1 MDIRDVST
9 LPIARSAVD
18 ALIKGG
24 FRVVGDLKGVQPLEL
39 AQELGIAADIALSVI
54 RAAEGSLVVAPDS
67 KLDITAKDILTKYG
81 ISRPVITFCRQ
92 IDVMLGGGVPVG
104 QITEFCG
111 VPGVGKTQ
119 LGIQLALNVQ
129 IPEVFNG
136 LGGEAVYI
144 DTEGSFVVER
154 VAEMAAELSNH
165 LHKLARGQ
173 AAKNKSQDA
182 IVNQISAAQS
192 MTRDRFLE
200 GIQIFRVHDQTE
212 TIATINHLA
221 AYLKLHTK
229 IRLVVID
236 SIAFHFRQDLTDTT
250 ARSRMLSSVAQTLN
264 QLAYDHN
271 LAVVVVNH
279 VTTRFERSMSTGG
292 RMSSGGAGFEGEY
305 LDGEIVA
312 GSVAVSGV
320 QRLVPALGEQWSHCI
335 TNRVMLH
342 WHQGRERRASL
353 VKSPSMPFASVPY
366 CVCERGI
373 RDVPV
378 RTHLELNQQ
387 GEFELNLPD
396 AGYTQEVLAR
406 DKKRRLEESAAQQ
419 RAQTGIRAE
428 VCVADYIIVHTCS
441 FL

>member
-1 MDIRDVST
+1 MADIRDVSS
-9 LPIARSAVD
+9 LPIARPLVD
-18 ALIKGG
+18 LLLKNG
-24 FRVVGDLKGVQPLEL
+24 FRFVGDLKAVQALEL
-39 AQELGIAADIALSVI
+39 AQELSVTPDIALSII
-54 RAAEGSLVVAPDS
+54 RAAEGSIVGTSETDS
-67 KLDITAKDILTKYG
+67 KLEVTAKDILTKYG
-81 ISRPVITFCRQ
+81 ATRPVITFCRQ
-92 IDVMLGGGVPVG
+92 IDVMLGGGVPIG

-144 DTEGSFVVER
+144 DTEGSFMVER

-182 IVNQISAAQS
+182 IISQISAAQS

-236 SIAFHFRQDLTDTT
+236 SIAFHFRQDLSDTT
-250 ARSRMLSSVAQTLN
+250 ARSRVLSSVAQTLN
-264 QLAYDHN
+264 QLAYDHS

-279 VTTRFERSMSTGG
+279 VTTRFERSSSARTGY
-292 RMSSGGAGFEGEY
+292 GGGEAGEQDQE
-305 LDGEIVA
+305 LN
-312 GSVAVSGV
+312 GSIAVSGM

-353 VKSPSMPFASVPY
+353 VKSPSLPFASAPY

-378 RTHLELNQQ
+378 RLSRFHSTL
-387 GEFELNLPD
+387 LP
-396 AGYTQEVLAR
+396 AFLHMVLS
-406 DKKRRLEESAAQQ
+406 SA
-419 RAQTGIRAE
+419 E
-428 VCVADYIIVHTCS
+428 
-441 FL
+441 

>member
-1 MDIRDVST
+1 MADIRDVSS
-9 LPIARSAVD
+9 LPIARPLVD
-18 ALIKGG
+18 LLLKNG
-24 FRVVGDLKGVQPLEL
+24 FRFVSDLKAVQPLEL
-39 AQELGIAADIALSVI
+39 AQELSVTPDIALSIV
-54 RAAEGSLVVAPDS
+54 RAAEGSIVGATEADS
-67 KLDITAKDILTKYG
+67 KLEVTAKDILTKYG
-81 ISRPVITFCRQ
+81 ATRPVITFCRQ
-92 IDVMLGGGVPVG
+92 IDVMLGGGVPIG

-144 DTEGSFVVER
+144 DTEGSFMVER

-182 IVNQISAAQS
+182 IISQISAAQS

-236 SIAFHFRQDLTDTT
+236 SIAFHFRQDLSDTT
-250 ARSRMLSSVAQTLN
+250 ARSRVLSSVAQTLN

-279 VTTRFERSMSTGG
+279 VTTRFERSSSMRTGYG
-292 RMSSGGAGFEGEY
+292 GGGAGNDAGEDQE
-305 LDGEIVA
+305 LT
-312 GSVAVSGV
+312 GSIAVSGM

-353 VKSPSMPFASVPY
+353 VKSPSLPFASVPY

-378 RTHLELNQQ
+378 SASCFTNMTYQPVSRA
-387 GEFELNLPD
+387 D
-396 AGYTQEVLAR
+396 A
-406 DKKRRLEESAAQQ
+406 S
-419 RAQTGIRAE
+419 
-428 VCVADYIIVHTCS
+428 
-441 FL
+441 